1 MMIGV
6 STGVDGIER
15 CTCTSGWSAD
25 EPSIVGWSTGGAR
38 VIRNMIRA
46 SALDIDLFNTA
57 ERSPSMIWQALGVVM
72 IANALAAVGSWI
84 GYENTA
90 GEATWDSIRQW
101 IGIGGFPIPTE
112 GGVVAVVGLGILSAV
127 VGWIVW
133 AATTSF
139 IGTRLFK
146 GTTDMGE
153 MLRVLGF
160 AQAPRVIGLVP
171 FLGPVAAVWV
181 LVASV
186 VAIREG
192 LDFTTRRAIGTAI
205 GGWLVWIALQQ
216 ATSVVLSAL
225 V

>member
-1 MMIGV
+1 
-6 STGVDGIER
+6 
-15 CTCTSGWSAD
+15 
-25 EPSIVGWSTGGAR
+25 
-38 VIRNMIRA
+38 MIRA
-46 SALDIDLFNTA
+46 SALDLDLFNTA
-57 ERSPSMIWQALGVVM
+57 ERSPNMIWQAFGVVVT
-72 IANALAAVGSWI
+72 ANALAALGSWI
-84 GYENTA
+84 GYENAA
-90 GEATWDSIRQW
+90 GEEVWDAIRQW

-112 GGVVAVVGLGILSAV
+112 GGVVAVVGLGIVSAV
-127 VGWIVW
+127 IGWVVW

-139 IGTRLFK
+139 IGTKVFK

-160 AQAPRVIGLVP
+160 AQAPRVIGLIP

-192 LDFTTRRAIGTAI
+192 LDFTTGRAIGTAI
-205 GGWLVWIALQQ
+205 GGWLAWIVLQQ
-216 ATSVVLSAL
+216 ATSVLLAAL

>member
-1 MMIGV
+1 M
-6 STGVDGIER
+6 
-15 CTCTSGWSAD
+15 
-25 EPSIVGWSTGGAR
+25 
-38 VIRNMIRA
+38 IRNMIRA
-46 SALDIDLFNTA
+46 SALDLGLFNTA
-57 ERSPSMIWQALGVVM
+57 ERSPNMIWQAFGVVVV
-72 IANALAAVGSWI
+72 ANALAALGEWI
-84 GYENTA
+84 GYENTM
-90 GEATWDSIRQW
+90 GEEAWDAIRQW
-101 IGIGGFPIPTE
+101 IGIGGFPVPTE
-112 GGVVAVVGLGILSAV
+112 GGIVAVVGVGVVSAV

-139 IGTRLFK
+139 IGTRIFK

-160 AQAPRVIGLVP
+160 AQAPRVIGLIP
-171 FLGPVAAVWV
+171 FLGPVAAMWV

-192 LDFTTRRAIGTAI
+192 LDFSTRRAIGTAI

-216 ATSVVLSAL
+216 ITSVLLSAL